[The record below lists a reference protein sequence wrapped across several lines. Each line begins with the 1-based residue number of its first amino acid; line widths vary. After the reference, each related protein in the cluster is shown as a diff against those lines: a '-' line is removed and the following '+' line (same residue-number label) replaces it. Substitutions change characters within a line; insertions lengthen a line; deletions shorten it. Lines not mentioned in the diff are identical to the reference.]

1 MRRNNTE
8 PLREVIQRYLHAI
21 GAKQKIKEIQ
31 LKNSWEKLMGV
42 NIAEQTEYIFIKKGV
57 FHVKLNSPVIKHELL
72 MMKSIIIHRLN
83 TIAEETLINDI
94 VFI

>member
-31 LKNSWEKLMGV
+31 LKNSWDRLMGT
-42 NIAEQTEYIFIKKGV
+42 NISEQTEYIFIKRGI
-57 FHVKLNSPVIKHELL
+57 FHVKLSSPIVKHELL
-72 MMKSIIIHRLN
+72 MMKSVIIQRLN
-83 TIAEETLINDI
+83 NIAKETIINDI
-94 VFI
+94 VFL

>member
-31 LKNSWEKLMGV
+31 LKNSWDKLMGA
-42 NIAEQTEYIFIKKGV
+42 NISEQTEFIFIKKGV
-57 FHVKLNSPVIKHELL
+57 FHVKLSSPVVKHELL
-72 MMKSIIIHRLN
+72 MMKSIIIQRLN
-83 TIAEETLINDI
+83 NIAEETLINDI
-94 VFI
+94 VFL

>member
-31 LKNSWEKLMGV
+31 LKNSWDIIMGA
-42 NIAEQTEYIFIKKGV
+42 NIASQTEYIFIKRGV

-72 MMKSIIIHRLN
+72 MMKSIIIQRLN
-83 TIAEETLINDI
+83 GIAEETLINDI
-94 VFI
+94 IFL

>member
-31 LKNSWEKLMGV
+31 LKNSWDKLMGAS
-42 NIAEQTEYIFIKKGV
+42 ISSQTEYIFIKRGV
-57 FHVKLNSPVIKHELL
+57 FHIKLSNPVLKQELL

-83 TIAEETLINDI
+83 SIAEENLINDI
-94 VFI
+94 VFL